1 MCVFNAV
8 IFVAALTSLVFVI
21 KAEKDPSLLR
31 SWACAITL
39 GVSSLFLSNLS
50 CLVCLCLT
58 EWLTIGLPV
67 CLRPL
72 ASQSV
77 CVSTYLPVCR
87 SCVYDVCVC
96 LSVSLQERRISQ
108 SFWQPNIDIVSL
120 LICHFRFFSV
130 LRWLRVSVNDRQ
142 YSGLLSRFLRRKLSW
157 SQIRTEWVQWNFPA
171 FALYYYFV
179 HLSRTLC
186 ADIVCCCC

>member
-1 MCVFNAV
+1 M
-8 IFVAALTSLVFVI
+8 S
-21 KAEKDPSLLR
+21 
-31 SWACAITL
+31 
-39 GVSSLFLSNLS
+39 
-50 CLVCLCLT
+50 CLCLT

-67 CLRPL
+67 CLSVLCLRPL

-157 SQIRTEWVQWNFPA
+157 RQIRTEWVQWNFPA

-179 HLSRTLC
+179 SRC
-186 ADIVCCCC
+186 ADFLPLNCLLLVRFAIIFRCFLAICYSKRMEILFSSASFFVLRCY